1 MASQKDKIAEMIRC
15 TPKKKRAALE
25 AKLARITK
33 KEAE

>member
-25 AKLARITK
+25 AKLAQIIK